1 MIYSDAQV
9 FQAAWWMQLYGS
21 LTPKRHVAW
30 CNAPTVKVLD
40 LGVLAKE
47 TKERLSAGARKS
59 AKTYRNKRG
68 KKAFCGTRFFTFNTE
83 TWIQQ
88 NCANLFILCLSFF
101 FEIGIPDYTP
111 VGFGL
116 CPVWA
121 HLRTYPPKF
130 ARRIAKY
137 YKKFC
142 SKREAVWEDADSV
155 ELTAQQV
162 MNLSSW
168 EDDVW
173 EDAGLPEL
181 FIYLRGSKSLNLSAD
196 WRPFFPTSI

>member
-68 KKAFCGTRFFTFNTE
+68 KKAFCGTRFLRSTQKLEFSRTVQ
-83 TWIQQ
+83 I
-88 NCANLFILCLSFF
+88 CLSFVSVF
-101 FEIGIPDYTP
+101 FSRLGFQIIP
-111 VGFGL
+111 
-116 CPVWA
+116 
-121 HLRTYPPKF
+121 R
-130 ARRIAKY
+130 
-137 YKKFC
+137 
-142 SKREAVWEDADSV
+142 
-155 ELTAQQV
+155 
-162 MNLSSW
+162 
-168 EDDVW
+168 
-173 EDAGLPEL
+173 
-181 FIYLRGSKSLNLSAD
+181 
-196 WRPFFPTSI
+196 